1 MFRTPTNLEDWC
13 SNAPVFEPMSATHSR
28 VHSFAVL
35 QEPQCRLQNSP
46 SVEPRANQRLAIPWM
61 LRGEMTPKSLAAF
74 QVAAADG
81 CASPIVNDHTLVKAA
96 QGNVFWV
103 ICHQVEVH
111 QHRFLVLLS
120 DPQVRTF
127 LNTALQHG
135 DGLHRLAFAWTSIV
149 PGGVADCVV
158 LGSPLGLEN
167 CQQLLEFGIT
177 AQSYQLDWY
186 ANALGELV
194 YCMAVAGHPDFVGSL
209 LDAVPVRHVSVSVLM
224 PDNPFRNS

>member
-1 MFRTPTNLEDWC
+1 MFRTPTNLEDWY
-13 SNAPVFEPMSATHSR
+13 SNAPVFEPLSAKHSR
-28 VHSFAVL
+28 VHSFAAL
-35 QEPQCRLQNSP
+35 QEPQRRLQKSP
-46 SVEPRANQRLAIPWM
+46 SIEPHVNQRLAIPWM

-74 QVAAADG
+74 QVAASSG
-81 CASPIVNDHTLVKAA
+81 SASQMVNDHTLVKAA

-103 ICHQVEVH
+103 ICHQVEGH

-158 LGSPLGLEN
+158 LESPLGLED
-167 CQQLLEFGIT
+167 CQRLLAFGNT
-177 AQSYQLDWY
+177 AHSYQLGWHD
-186 ANALGELV
+186 NALGELV
-194 YCMAVAGHPDFVGSL
+194 YCMAVAGHPDFGGTLV
-209 LDAVPVRHVSVSVLM
+209 DAVPVRHVSVSVLV

>member
-13 SNAPVFEPMSATHSR
+13 SNAPVFEPLSATHSR

-35 QEPQCRLQNSP
+35 QEPQFRLKKSP

-81 CASPIVNDHTLVKAA
+81 RASPIVNDHMLVKTA

-103 ICHQVEVH
+103 ICHQVEGH
-111 QHRFLVLLS
+111 QHRFLVFLS

-127 LNTALQHG
+127 LNMALMHG
-135 DGLHRLAFAWTSIV
+135 DGLNKLGFAWTGIV
-149 PGGVADCVV
+149 PTDVADCVV
-158 LGSPLGLEN
+158 FGSPMGLED
-167 CQQLLEFGIT
+167 CQQLLEFGNT
-177 AQSYQLDWY
+177 EHSYQHDRY
-186 ANALGELV
+186 DNALEELV
-194 YCMAVAGHPDFVGSL
+194 VCMAVVGHPDFVESL
-209 LDAVPVRHVSVSVLM
+209 RDTAPVRHVSVSVLT
-224 PDNPFRNS
+224 PNNPFRNS